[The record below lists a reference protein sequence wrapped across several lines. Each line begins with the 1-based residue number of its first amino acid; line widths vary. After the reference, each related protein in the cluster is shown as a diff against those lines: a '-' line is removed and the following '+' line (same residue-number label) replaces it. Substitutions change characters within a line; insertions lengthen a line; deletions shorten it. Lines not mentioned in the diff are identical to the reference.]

1 MFFLVSIIV
10 LLFLLNIF
18 FYYLQKTKFD
28 LLTKNINN
36 LFKDNDYK
44 LENLSDLSLIT
55 KLIREKINEKN
66 SEIKSIK
73 EFGELFDLSKN
84 YFEEGILFLDYQKN
98 IKSINKR
105 ALDLFDKNNKNVN
118 IFSKLTD
125 FTTNLELLEF
135 VENCVTSSQS
145 ESKKLIQTS
154 FPEKHFS
161 LRAINVNET
170 IVLFIRD
177 LTELVTLDKTRKEFF
192 ANTSHELKTP
202 VTSIQLNVEALKNSI
217 KIDNKDDFDYFLEK
231 ITNDSNR
238 LQKISKEIGDVHAL
252 ETGSLPVNIK
262 EFIIDDFILET
273 KILIDTL
280 LDSKKINLKITK
292 KNKFK
297 KVRLDRNLFKI
308 VFENILS
315 NSIRYSKTG
324 SSIEL
329 DLTKSNGQLEMIF
342 KDFGTGVSENELTH
356 IFERFYRS
364 EGLRSDKHSGL
375 GLSIVKQI
383 VKIHEGKIFAKS
395 SLNKGLSI
403 TIQIPQ

>member
-1 MFFLVSIIV
+1 MFFLASIIV

-18 FYYLQKTKFD
+18 SYYLQKTKFD

-36 LFKDNDYK
+36 LFKGNDYK

-66 SEIKSIK
+66 TEIKKIK
-73 EFGELFDLSKN
+73 EFGELFDLSKD

-105 ALDLFDKNNKNVN
+105 ALDLFDKNNKNIN
-118 IFSKLTD
+118 SFSKLTD
-125 FTTNLELLEF
+125 FTTNLEVLEF
-135 VENCVTSSQS
+135 VENCITSRLN
-145 ESKKLIQTS
+145 ESNKFVQTN

-161 LRAINVNET
+161 LRAIKFNET

-177 LTELVTLDKTRKEFF
+177 LTEIVTLDKTRKEFF

-217 KIDNKDDFDYFLEK
+217 KIDSKDDFDYFLEK

-252 ETGSLPVNIK
+252 ESGSLPVDIK

-308 VFENILS
+308 VFENIFS

-364 EGLRSDKHSGL
+364 EGSRSDKHSGL

>member
-1 MFFLVSIIV
+1 MFFLASIIV

-18 FYYLQKTKFD
+18 SYYLQKTKFD

-36 LFKDNDYK
+36 LFKGNDYK

-66 SEIKSIK
+66 TEIKKIK
-73 EFGELFDLSKN
+73 EFGELFDLSKD
-84 YFEEGILFLDYQKN
+84 YFEEGILFLDYKKN

-105 ALDLFDKNNKNVN
+105 ALDLFDKNNKNIN
-118 IFSKLTD
+118 SFSKLTD
-125 FTTNLELLEF
+125 FTTNLEVLEF
-135 VENCVTSSQS
+135 VENCITSRLN
-145 ESKKLIQTS
+145 ESNKFVQTN

-161 LRAINVNET
+161 LRAIKFNET

-177 LTELVTLDKTRKEFF
+177 LTEIVTLDKTRKEFF

-217 KIDNKDDFDYFLEK
+217 KIDSKDDFDYFLEK

-252 ETGSLPVNIK
+252 ESGSLPVDIK

-308 VFENILS
+308 VFENIFS

-356 IFERFYRS
+356 IFERFYRT
-364 EGLRSDKHSGL
+364 EGSRSDKHSGL

>member
-1 MFFLVSIIV
+1 MFFLASIIV

-18 FYYLQKTKFD
+18 SYYLQKTKFD

-36 LFKDNDYK
+36 LFKGNDYK
-44 LENLSDLSLIT
+44 FENLSDLSLIT

-98 IKSINKR
+98 IKCINKR

-125 FTTNLELLEF
+125 FTTNLEVLEF
-135 VENCVTSSQS
+135 VENCITSSQS
-145 ESKKLIQTS
+145 ESNKSIQTS

-161 LRAINVNET
+161 LRAINVSET

-280 LDSKKINLKITK
+280 LDSKKINLKK
-292 KNKFK
+292 
-297 KVRLDRNLFKI
+297 LD
-308 VFENILS
+308 
-315 NSIRYSKTG
+315 
-324 SSIEL
+324 
-329 DLTKSNGQLEMIF
+329 
-342 KDFGTGVSENELTH
+342 
-356 IFERFYRS
+356 
-364 EGLRSDKHSGL
+364 
-375 GLSIVKQI
+375 
-383 VKIHEGKIFAKS
+383 
-395 SLNKGLSI
+395 
-403 TIQIPQ
+403 

>member
-1 MFFLVSIIV
+1 MFFLASIIV

-18 FYYLQKTKFD
+18 SYYLQKTKFD

-36 LFKDNDYK
+36 LFKGNDYK

-66 SEIKSIK
+66 TEIKKIK
-73 EFGELFDLSKN
+73 EFGELFDLSKD

-105 ALDLFDKNNKNVN
+105 ALDLFDKNNKNIN
-118 IFSKLTD
+118 SFSKLTD
-125 FTTNLELLEF
+125 FTTNLEVLEF
-135 VENCVTSSQS
+135 VENCITSRLN
-145 ESKKLIQTS
+145 ESNKFVQTN

-161 LRAINVNET
+161 LRAIKFNET

-177 LTELVTLDKTRKEFF
+177 LTEIVTLDKTRKEFF

-217 KIDNKDDFDYFLEK
+217 KIDSKDDFDYFLEK

-252 ETGSLPVNIK
+252 ESGSLPVDIK

-308 VFENILS
+308 VFENIFS

-356 IFERFYRS
+356 IFERFYRT
-364 EGLRSDKHSGL
+364 EGSRSDKHSGL

>member
-1 MFFLVSIIV
+1 MFFLASIIF

-18 FYYLQKTKFD
+18 SYYLQKTKFD

-36 LFKDNDYK
+36 LFKGNDYK

-66 SEIKSIK
+66 TEIKKIK
-73 EFGELFDLSKN
+73 EFGELFDLSKD

-105 ALDLFDKNNKNVN
+105 ALDLFDKNNKNIN
-118 IFSKLTD
+118 SFSKLTD
-125 FTTNLELLEF
+125 FTTNLEVLEF
-135 VENCVTSSQS
+135 VENCITSRLN
-145 ESKKLIQTS
+145 ESNKFVQTN

-161 LRAINVNET
+161 LRAIKFNET

-177 LTELVTLDKTRKEFF
+177 LTEIVTLDKTRKEFF

-217 KIDNKDDFDYFLEK
+217 KIDSKDDFDYFLEK

-252 ETGSLPVNIK
+252 ESGSLPVDIK

-308 VFENILS
+308 VFENIFS

-356 IFERFYRS
+356 IFERFYRT
-364 EGLRSDKHSGL
+364 EGSRSDKHSGL